1 MIWILKRSS
10 ELLYPLIFIIA
21 KDDHAGLAGC
31 RCNTFVTYAG
41 YFVQVMD
48 KDTDSFGEEIS
59 RLIADIEMLRRDVM
73 ENAKERLAPY
83 KEYFPDGDFTM
94 SAYNLAHYLS
104 LRRIDLRPLQAR
116 LAACGLSSLGRGE
129 PHVLVNLDRVL
140 SLLKRATG
148 VAGDNYGEAWLGPE
162 GEEGPRILEQHA
174 EGLFGPSSGGRSVRI
189 MVTLPSEA
197 AWNFGL
203 VKSLLDNGMD
213 CARINCAHDD
223 RVAWQ
228 GMVDNVRLASQQE
241 GRSCKILMDLAGHKI
256 RTGPVE
262 RGPAVLHIKPR
273 RDALGRVISSAVIRI
288 EADEISVDDDAS
300 PVPKGQY
307 SLAVPRECFE
317 HLSSDGRLFFTDIR
331 GKRRYLRLVERI
343 FDRYWIAHCDK
354 SVYLSAETV
363 FDWQCR
369 RADGHYH
376 SVGHYPVC
384 PFPGKPLDIRV
395 YQGERILL
403 TKDDNPG
410 RSAVYDQ
417 QGNTRAPACISCSM
431 PQLVEQLR
439 PGASVWIDDGKI
451 GTVVEG
457 VNDAGV
463 MLRVDHVGPE
473 GARIGPGKGF
483 NFPDLDL
490 DLPPLSAKDVTDLD
504 FVCRH
509 ADMVG
514 FSFVESAADMDALIA
529 ELDKRNARHLPII
542 AKIETHRAV
551 RNLPEILLATMGR
564 QALGV
569 MIARGDLSVELGSV
583 RLAEIQEEMLW
594 LCEASHVPVIWAT
607 QVLETLAKTG
617 SRSRPEFTDAAMGVR
632 AECVML
638 NKGPY
643 ILQALRALNNVLIRM
658 EAHQHKKISRL
669 RALHW

>member
-1 MIWILKRSS
+1 MV
-10 ELLYPLIFIIA
+10 
-21 KDDHAGLAGC
+21 
-31 RCNTFVTYAG
+31 NTTASL
-41 YFVQVMD
+41 D
-48 KDTDSFGEEIS
+48 EEIS
-59 RLIADIEMLRRDVM
+59 HLIADLGMLRRDVLA
-73 ENAKERLAPY
+73 NAKERLAPFGP
-83 KEYFPDGDFTM
+83 YFPDANFTN
-94 SAYNLAHYLS
+94 SAVNLAHYLS

-140 SLLKRATG
+140 SLLKRA
-148 VAGDNYGEAWLGPE
+148 AGNADQARGEDDYVGPK
-162 GEEGPRILEQHA
+162 GEEGPQILLQHTDA
-174 EGLFGPSSGGRSVRI
+174 LFGPSSGARSVRI

-197 AWNFGL
+197 AWNYGM

-223 RVAWQ
+223 PAAWESI
-228 GMVDNVRLASQQE
+228 VDNVRLAAQQN

-262 RGPAVLHIKPR
+262 RGPAVLHIKPQK
-273 RDALGRVISSAVIRI
+273 DALGRVVSSAIIRI
-288 EADEISVDDDAS
+288 ESEAISVDDEAS

-307 SLAVPRECFE
+307 SLAVPQECFDR
-317 HLSSDGRLFFTDIR
+317 LLPDGRLFFTDLR
-331 GKRRYLRLVERI
+331 GKRRYFQLVERI

-354 SVYLSAETV
+354 SAYLSAETV
-363 FDWQCR
+363 FDLQSR
-369 RADGHYH
+369 RADGHYRTV
-376 SVGHYPVC
+376 SQYPVC
-384 PFPGKPLDIRV
+384 PFLGKPLEIRV
-395 YQGERILL
+395 YQGDRLLL
-403 TKDDNPG
+403 TKDDSPG
-410 RSAVYDQ
+410 RPAVYDQ
-417 QGNTRAPACISCSM
+417 LGKVRAPAHISCSM
-431 PQLVEQLR
+431 PQLVEGLR
-439 PGASVWIDDGKI
+439 PGAAVWIDDGKL
-451 GTVVEG
+451 GTVVESI
-457 VNDAGV
+457 NDAGV
-463 MLRVDHVGPE
+463 MLRVDHAGPD
-473 GARIGPGKGF
+473 GVRIGPEKGF

-490 DLPPLSAKDVTDLD
+490 GLPPLSDKDREDLN

-514 FSFVESAADMDALIA
+514 FSFVETLADMDSLIA
-529 ELDKRNARHLPII
+529 ELEKRDARHLPII

-551 RNLPEILLATMGR
+551 RKLPELLLGTIGR
-564 QALGV
+564 HSLGV

-583 RLAEIQEEMLW
+583 RLAEIQEELLW
-594 LCEASHVPVIWAT
+594 LCEAAHVPVIWAT

-643 ILQALRALNNVLIRM
+643 ILQALRALDNVLIRM